1 MACLGSARAGKLDRR
16 RPFGKPASEIQTS
29 VSLKCGPALLFSL
42 LDRPGGTRKGTPKPR
57 AQRGGSRRIWI
68 AAHLRAV
75 TPQRLEWESLSRSGA
90 GTHEASRGGDMF
102 PPPAGEHLGRRART
116 TSGGWEG
123 GRTGSV
129 VARGDGRGPDPIEPR
144 PPPSPQVR
152 EKPQHTGDPQNAV

>member
-116 TSGGWEG
+116 TSGGTDG
-123 GRTGSV
+123 FGSRKRRRPRTGPDRAEAPSFPSGERE
-129 VARGDGRGPDPIEPR
+129 AAAHGRPTKRRVI
-144 PPPSPQVR
+144 
-152 EKPQHTGDPQNAV
+152 